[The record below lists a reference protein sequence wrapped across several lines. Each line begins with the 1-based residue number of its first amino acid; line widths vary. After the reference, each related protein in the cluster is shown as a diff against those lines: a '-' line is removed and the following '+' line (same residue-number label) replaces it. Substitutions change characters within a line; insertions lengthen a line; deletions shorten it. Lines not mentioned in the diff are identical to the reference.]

1 MGRCGTKLFTPE
13 PVCRRKREDGTLVPF
28 AKTVAYA
35 SGQNGKVDLRDV
47 FIAFRGEPGSGETPA
62 LTIYVDVQKQIV
74 LANRFRRMC
83 FPDTR

>member
-1 MGRCGTKLFTPE
+1 MGRCGTKLFTLE

-28 AKTVAYA
+28 AETLAYA

-47 FIAFRGEPGSGETPA
+47 SIPFRGKSDSGETSA

-74 LANRFRRMC
+74 LANRFCRVRL
-83 FPDTR
+83 PDTG